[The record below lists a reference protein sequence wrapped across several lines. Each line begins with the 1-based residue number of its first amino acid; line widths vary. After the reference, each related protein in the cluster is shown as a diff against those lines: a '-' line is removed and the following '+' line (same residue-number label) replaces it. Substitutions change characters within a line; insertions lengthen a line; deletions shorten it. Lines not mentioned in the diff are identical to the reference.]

1 MYTYV
6 FFIQSSTKAETL
18 FKDKL
23 VQFRLVCLGSL
34 NKIDQVFVAGEDQA
48 FIECDDSDIVK
59 GLVDLFI
66 LLRFVH
72 TTKYSS
78 YMSELRSQIDNM

>member
-48 FIECDDSDIVK
+48 FIECEDSDIVK
-59 GLVDLFI
+59 GLVDLI
-66 LLRFVH
+66 C
-72 TTKYSS
+72 S
-78 YMSELRSQIDNM
+78 YY